1 MTVINGIEIGNIKYI
16 PNKINEAIKQNKLID
31 NKLHVIIVISN
42 PCKYFRRYILALE
55 FIKRI
60 RKENNKYIELYVVEL
75 EYKNYIDIS
84 NNIRECKFE
93 VTQPDEIE
101 NIKHLQIICPNSNP
115 IWHKENMINMGVRH
129 LLPEN
134 WKAMAWIDADIE
146 FDNVHWAEDCL
157 KILGS
162 NNYDMVQLFSNAMD
176 LDQNNEIMQIFT
188 SFGYQYTHQ
197 KKYKPSNVNNYW
209 HPGFAWACT
218 RNAYEKMGGLFD
230 LGILGSG
237 DNHMALA
244 FIGKSEFSL
253 SSNMSKGYND
263 AVKEYEC
270 KILDNKLKLGYV
282 PGIIK
287 HYFHG
292 SKKNRKYMERRQVLI
307 THQFD
312 PKIHLMKD
320 ETGLLLPTKECPQEL
335 LDDIKQ
341 YFVERNE
348 DEFFI

>member
-1 MTVINGIEIGNIKYI
+1 MTVINGIEIGNIEYI
-16 PNKINEAIKQNKLID
+16 PNKINQSIKKGNLID
-31 NKLHVIIVISN
+31 DKLHVIIVISN

-55 FIKRI
+55 FIERIKR
-60 RKENNKYIELYVVEL
+60 EQNKFIELYIVEL
-75 EYKNYIDIS
+75 EYG
-84 NNIRECKFE
+84 NNPKFE
-93 VTQPDEIE
+93 VTEK
-101 NIKHLQIICPNSNP
+101 NNTKHLQILCPNPNP
-115 IWHKENMINMGVRH
+115 IWHKENMINMGVKH
-129 LLPEN
+129 LLPTT
-134 WKAMAWIDADIE
+134 WKAMAWVDADIE
-146 FDNVHWAEDCL
+146 FDNVHWAEDTL

-162 NNYDMVQLFSNAMD
+162 GSYDMVQLFSNAMD
-176 LDQNNEIMQIFT
+176 LDQNKDIMQLFT

-197 KKYKPSNVNNYW
+197 RKYKPSNVNNYW

-253 SSNMSKGYND
+253 SPTMSKGYND

-270 KILDNKLKLGYV
+270 KILDNNLKLGYV

-292 SKKNRKYMERRQVLI
+292 SKKNRKYMERRLI
-307 THQFD
+307 LIQHEFD
-312 PKIHLMKD
+312 PLIHLMKD
-320 ETGLLLPTKECPQEL
+320 ETGLLLPTPECPQNL
-335 LDDIKQ
+335 LNDIKQ
-341 YFVERNE
+341 YFEERNE
-348 DEFFI
+348 DEFFNKH